1 MDIRKYG
8 IAIAVAILSAILIY
22 SIADA
27 VAPQVDYNSCYENN
41 RYGMNVPRAEQTNC
55 TNVLEDAEARTACID
70 AGNAYEARYGAD
82 GCVTE
87 YICNDCYRLQEEA
100 REQRNAVIFYVAVGL
115 GLLFVVVGFL
125 LPLGTVHEWV
135 GLGLIIGGVISMFIG
150 TVSYWSD
157 LARWVRPLVIAI
169 ELAILL
175 AIVYKRMS
183 DTDAAPRAKNKKK

>member
-27 VAPQVDYNSCYENN
+27 VAPQVDYDTCYNN
-41 RYGMNVPRAEQTNC
+41 VRYGPDVPKMQASGC
-55 TNVLEDAEARTACID
+55 TNAVIDEAARDVCLSE
-70 AGNAYEARYGAD
+70 GNAYEERYD
-82 GCVTE
+82 VNGCIASYE
-87 YICNDCYRLQEEA
+87 CNDCYRLQEEA
-100 REQRNAVIFYVAVGL
+100 REERNAVIFYVAVGL

-157 LARWVRPLVIAI
+157 LARWVRPIVIAL
-169 ELAILL
+169 ELAVLL
-175 AIVYKRMS
+175 VIVYKRMS
-183 DTDAAPRAKNKKK
+183 DTDKPAKRKR

>member
-27 VAPQVDYNSCYENN
+27 IAPQVDYNRCYEGQ
-41 RYGMNVPRAEQTNC
+41 RYGLDVPRAQQTAC
-55 TNVLEDAEARTACID
+55 TDAQIVDAERQACLD
-70 AGNAYEARYGAD
+70 AGNAYEPRYGLD
-82 GCVTE
+82 GCVSE
-87 YICNDCYRLQEEA
+87 YVCNDCYRLQEEA
-100 REQRNAVIFYVAVGL
+100 REQRNAIIFYVAVGL
-115 GLLFVVVGFL
+115 GLLFVIAGFM

-150 TVSYWSD
+150 TVQYWSD
-157 LARWVRPLVIAI
+157 LARWMRPIIIAI

-183 DTDAAPRAKNKKK
+183 DDAPAKKRRR